1 RAVALVGKLRAAG
14 FEVAVRDVFQY
25 RTVAELAEQLSGQS
39 VTDQQVEAGPV
50 APFALVS
57 AVDRAAL
64 PAGVVDAYPLSQ
76 VQLGMVVE
84 MLGGVGGNR
93 YHNTSFYRIRDEQP
107 FQPAALREA
116 ARIVVARHELLRTSF
131 DLTSYSVPMQLV
143 HEGAE
148 MPVEVC
154 DVRHLADQ
162 DRERALHDLIARE
175 RASLF
180 DLAAPP
186 LLRMAGFVESDDAW
200 RLGFTQ
206 CHAITEGW
214 SQQSL
219 LMEVLDL
226 YRQLAAGKTPEPV
239 VAPEVRY
246 ADFVAAELD
255 SLESATDRDYWQ
267 GIVTGHARFTP
278 PAGWGG
284 AADEAGSFRVPVGFP
299 DLEPGLRALATAT
312 RTSLKAVLHAAHL
325 KVMSQLTDE
334 PAFFTG
340 LVCSARP
347 EVDGADKV
355 YGMYLNTL
363 PFAHDRTAGTWG
375 ELVRQVFDREVE
387 LWPHR
392 RYPMPAIQRQV
403 GGRQL
408 IEVMFSY
415 QDFHQVDTD
424 FVDVRA
430 GAGDA
435 ANEFALAVSTGPGH
449 LMLRVRRSALTPEN
463 AERVAAMYRAVLES
477 MAAGAD
483 GDARATYMPAAERD
497 AVLTDWNDT
506 AVEW

>member
-1 RAVALVGKLRAAG
+1 
-14 FEVAVRDVFQY
+14 
-25 RTVAELAEQLSGQS
+25 
-39 VTDQQVEAGPV
+39 
-50 APFALVS
+50 
-57 AVDRAAL
+57 
-64 PAGVVDAYPLSQ
+64 
-76 VQLGMVVE
+76 MVVE

-93 YHNTSFYRIRDEQP
+93 YHNTSFFRIRDEQP
-107 FQPAALREA
+107 FQPEALREA
-116 ARIVVARHELLRTSF
+116 ARIVVQRHELLRTSF
-131 DLTSYSVPMQLV
+131 DLTTYSVPMQLV
-143 HEGAE
+143 HDTAE

-154 DVRHLADQ
+154 DVRHLD
-162 DRERALHDLIARE
+162 DRGREQALHGLIARE
-175 RASLF
+175 RANLF
-180 DLAAPP
+180 DLASPP
-186 LLRMAGFVESDDAW
+186 LLRMAGFVEGDDAW

-239 VAPEVRY
+239 TAPEVRY
-246 ADFVAAELD
+246 ADFIAAELD
-255 SLESATDRDYWQ
+255 SLGSAVDRDYWQ
-267 GIVTGHARFTP
+267 GIVTRHARFTM

-284 AADEAGSFRVPVGFP
+284 AADDAGSFRVPVGFP

-375 ELVRQVFDREVE
+375 DLVRQVFDREVE

-424 FVDVRA
+424 RVDVRA

-463 AERVAAMYRAVLES
+463 AERVVAMYRAVLES

-483 GDARATYMPAAERD
+483 GDARVTYVPAGELD
-497 AVLTDWNDT
+497 TVLTDWNDT
-506 AVEW
+506 TVEW